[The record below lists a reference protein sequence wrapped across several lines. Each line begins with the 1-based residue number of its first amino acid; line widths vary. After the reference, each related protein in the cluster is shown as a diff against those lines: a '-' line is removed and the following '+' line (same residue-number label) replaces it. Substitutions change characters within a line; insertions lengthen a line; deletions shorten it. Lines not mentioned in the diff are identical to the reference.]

1 MKSTTSLR
9 YFCYISLKLYIKSVY
24 SETMKSDEME
34 FSSPFTMNSSKLSAI
49 TDFLFL
55 RKTSQALY
63 NGMMK
68 NKRATDPRNG
78 IQMAASCSS
87 GILKTMY
94 RWPMATKSRGCIPG
108 VWSVRF
114 QNQTMSPPC
123 APKKLS
129 KMYHSPLVPGGS
141 PWVSRGST
149 PEKANDKCIMKTPAV
164 FMCWCTVAWQ
174 VRL

>member
-1 MKSTTSLR
+1 
-9 YFCYISLKLYIKSVY
+9 
-24 SETMKSDEME
+24 ME
-34 FSSPFTMNSSKLSAI
+34 FSAPFTTNSSKLSAI

-78 IQMAASCSS
+78 IQMPASCSS

-114 QNQTMSPPC
+114 QNQTMSPTR

-129 KMYHSPLVPGGS
+129 KMYHSPRVPGGS
-141 PWVSRGST
+141 PWVSQGST
-149 PEKANDKCIMKTPAV
+149 PGKANDKCIICGQNNNALFHCCEKRYVVQSFRKDNRCLIILAI
-164 FMCWCTVAWQ
+164 
-174 VRL
+174 LESEES